1 MPEKASAI
9 FLKTGVLT
17 PQGLNAA
24 IALKQRDGG
33 SLSEAILRLGLLD
46 EEHLVSAFQ
55 KNMQI
60 PRVSAAAL
68 ARVSKDVLNAIPAD
82 LAAQLRV
89 IPMDIDAGGNL
100 TLAMVDP
107 SDDEAVEQV
116 IMHTLSE
123 VNRAVASPT
132 AMREALRTHYGVV
145 LSKPGAPT
153 GAPAAVQPAAKSGP
167 VAAPAQVAA
176 SVPAATPAPV
186 KAAPAPVVAPVPAAK
201 PAAAPAASSV
211 PAAKPAV
218 AQPAAQ
224 PVSGQPVKPAVQ
236 PAAAPAAAQ
245 PAAVKPVVVA
255 QPAAVPAAKPVVQQP
270 VAAAQPVPAAKQ
282 VAVAPAPTSAP
293 AKPVAAAPS
302 VAPTPIAAKPAAV
315 APAVAAKP
323 AVAQPAVSPVKPS
336 PSAVQPA
343 AKPVAQPVAPAKP
356 VAQPAVAAKTAPA
369 VAPTAPAAKPA
380 VQPVAATKPAAGQ
393 LEPAALK
400 ALARAFGGVDTG
412 AAAPGGGYFNTQID
426 QLRQAGQRDEV
437 VAILLDAMYPLAEQ
451 VGLFVIQQ
459 KQFACLDGRG
469 PSHVIDMLKWVQFS
483 TEEPSPF
490 TEVVAAKEPHIGPL
504 PKTAENQAALTALG
518 ASSGPLLLL
527 PLMFKGRGIGVL
539 YADELKGDLKPLV
552 AELKLVADEAA
563 AAFARIILQRKKS
576 G

>member
-33 SLSEAILRLGLLD
+33 TLSEAILRLGLLD

-145 LSKPGAPT
+145 LSKPGAPA
-153 GAPAAVQPAAKSGP
+153 GAPAQAVPAAKSGP
-167 VAAPAQVAA
+167 VAAAAPA
-176 SVPAATPAPV
+176 
-186 KAAPAPVVAPVPAAK
+186 AAPAPTPAPAPAAAPAAK
-201 PAAAPAASSV
+201 PAAAPVVSSAPAPAPAAKPAAAAPV
-211 PAAKPAV
+211 QAAKPAAAAPAPAKPVAQPVAAAPAPAAKPAAAPVVAPAATPAAKPAV
-218 AQPAAQ
+218 
-224 PVSGQPVKPAVQ
+224 
-236 PAAAPAAAQ
+236 
-245 PAAVKPVVVA
+245 VA
-255 QPAAVPAAKPVVQQP
+255 QP
-270 VAAAQPVPAAKQ
+270 VAAPVVAP
-282 VAVAPAPTSAP
+282 AVAP
-293 AKPVAAAPS
+293 
-302 VAPTPIAAKPAAV
+302 AAKPAAV
-315 APAVAAKP
+315 APA
-323 AVAQPAVSPVKPS
+323 AQPAPVKP
-336 PSAVQPA
+336 A
-343 AKPVAQPVAPAKP
+343 AVAPA
-356 VAQPAVAAKTAPA
+356 AQPAPVKPAAQPAPA
-369 VAPTAPAAKPA
+369 PVKPAAAPVQAAPAAKPA
-380 VQPVAATKPAAGQ
+380 VVAQPVKPAVVATPAAKPAAQVAPAARPAVQAGAK
-393 LEPAALK
+393 LEPASLK
-400 ALARAFGGVDTG
+400 ALARALDGVNSA
-412 AAAPGGGYFNTQID
+412 AAAPSGGAFTAQIE
-426 QLRQAGQRDEV
+426 QIRQAGQRDEV
-437 VAILLDAMYPLAEQ
+437 VAILLNAIAPLADHAA
-451 VGLFVIQQ
+451 LFVIQQ
-459 KQFACLDGRG
+459 RQFACLDGRG
-469 PSHVIDMLKWVQFS
+469 PSHVIDMLKWVQLS

-490 TEVVAAKEPHIGPL
+490 TAVVAAKEPHLGPL
-504 PKTAENQAALTALG
+504 PHTAENQAAMTALG
-518 ASSGPLLLL
+518 SSSGPLLLV

-539 YADELKGDLKPLV
+539 YADELKRDLKPLI
-552 AELKLVADEAA
+552 ADLKLIADEAA
-563 AAFARIILQRKKS
+563 TAFARIILQRKKS

>member
-1 MPEKASAI
+1 VLEKASAI

-33 SLSEAILRLGLLD
+33 TLSEAILRLGLLD

-145 LSKPGAPT
+145 LSKPGAPA
-153 GAPAAVQPAAKSGP
+153 GAPAQAVPAAKSGP
-167 VAAPAQVAA
+167 VAAAAPA
-176 SVPAATPAPV
+176 
-186 KAAPAPVVAPVPAAK
+186 AAPAPTPAPAPAAAPAAK
-201 PAAAPAASSV
+201 PAAAPVVSSAPAPAPAAKPAAAAPV
-211 PAAKPAV
+211 QAAKPAAAAPAPAKPVAQPVAAAPAPAAKPAAAPVVAPAATPAAKPAV
-218 AQPAAQ
+218 
-224 PVSGQPVKPAVQ
+224 
-236 PAAAPAAAQ
+236 
-245 PAAVKPVVVA
+245 VA
-255 QPAAVPAAKPVVQQP
+255 QP
-270 VAAAQPVPAAKQ
+270 VAAPVVAP
-282 VAVAPAPTSAP
+282 AVAP
-293 AKPVAAAPS
+293 
-302 VAPTPIAAKPAAV
+302 AAKPAAV
-315 APAVAAKP
+315 APA
-323 AVAQPAVSPVKPS
+323 AQPAPVKP
-336 PSAVQPA
+336 A
-343 AKPVAQPVAPAKP
+343 AVAPA
-356 VAQPAVAAKTAPA
+356 AQPAPVKPAAQPAPA
-369 VAPTAPAAKPA
+369 PVKPAAAPVQAAPAAKPA
-380 VQPVAATKPAAGQ
+380 VVAQPVKPAVVATPAAKPAAQVAPAARPAVQAGAK
-393 LEPAALK
+393 LEPASLK
-400 ALARAFGGVDTG
+400 ALARALDGVNSA
-412 AAAPGGGYFNTQID
+412 AAAPSGGAFTAQIE
-426 QLRQAGQRDEV
+426 QIRQAGQRDEV
-437 VAILLDAMYPLAEQ
+437 VAILLNAIAPLADHAA
-451 VGLFVIQQ
+451 LFVIQQ
-459 KQFACLDGRG
+459 RQFACLDGRG
-469 PSHVIDMLKWVQFS
+469 PSHVIDMLKWVQLS

-490 TEVVAAKEPHIGPL
+490 TAVVAAKEPHLGPL
-504 PKTAENQAALTALG
+504 PQTAENQAAMTALG
-518 ASSGPLLLL
+518 SSSGPLLLV

-539 YADELKGDLKPLV
+539 YADELKRDLKPLI
-552 AELKLVADEAA
+552 ADLKLIADEAA
-563 AAFARIILQRKKS
+563 TAFARIILQRKKS

>member
-1 MPEKASAI
+1 MLEKASAI

-33 SLSEAILRLGLLD
+33 TLSEAILRLGLLD

-145 LSKPGAPT
+145 LSKPGAPA
-153 GAPAAVQPAAKSGP
+153 GAPAQAVPAAKSGP
-167 VAAPAQVAA
+167 VAAAAPA
-176 SVPAATPAPV
+176 
-186 KAAPAPVVAPVPAAK
+186 AAPAPTPAPAPAAAPAAK
-201 PAAAPAASSV
+201 PAAAPVVSSAPAPA
-211 PAAKPAV
+211 PAAKPA
-218 AQPAAQ
+218 
-224 PVSGQPVKPAVQ
+224 
-236 PAAAPAAAQ
+236 AAAP
-245 PAAVKPVVVA
+245 
-255 QPAAVPAAKPVVQQP
+255 VQ
-270 VAAAQPVPAAKQ
+270 
-282 VAVAPAPTSAP
+282 
-293 AKPVAAAPS
+293 
-302 VAPTPIAAKPAAV
+302 AAKPAAA
-315 APAVAAKP
+315 AP
-323 AVAQPAVSPVKPS
+323 
-336 PSAVQPA
+336 
-343 AKPVAQPVAPAKP
+343 APAKP
-356 VAQPAVAAKTAPA
+356 VAQPAAAP
-369 VAPTAPAAKPA
+369 APAAKPA
-380 VQPVAATKPAAGQ
+380 AAPVVAPAATPAAKPAVVAQPVKPAVVATPAAKPAAQVAPAARPAVQAGAK
-393 LEPAALK
+393 LEPASLK
-400 ALARAFGGVDTG
+400 ALARALDGVNSA
-412 AAAPGGGYFNTQID
+412 AAAPSGGAFTAQIE
-426 QLRQAGQRDEV
+426 QIRQAGQRDEV
-437 VAILLDAMYPLAEQ
+437 VAILLNAIAPLADHAA
-451 VGLFVIQQ
+451 LFVIQQ
-459 KQFACLDGRG
+459 RQFACLDGRG
-469 PSHVIDMLKWVQFS
+469 PSHVIDMLKWVQLS

-490 TEVVAAKEPHIGPL
+490 TAVVAAKEPHLGPL
-504 PKTAENQAALTALG
+504 PQTAENQAAMTALG
-518 ASSGPLLLL
+518 SSSGPLLLV

-539 YADELKGDLKPLV
+539 YADELKRDLKPLI
-552 AELKLVADEAA
+552 ADLKLIADEAA
-563 AAFARIILQRKKS
+563 TAFARIILQRKKS

>member
-1 MPEKASAI
+1 MLEKASAI

-33 SLSEAILRLGLLD
+33 TLSEAILRLGLLD

-145 LSKPGAPT
+145 LSKPGAPA
-153 GAPAAVQPAAKSGP
+153 GAPAQAVPAAKSGP
-167 VAAPAQVAA
+167 VAAAAPA
-176 SVPAATPAPV
+176 
-186 KAAPAPVVAPVPAAK
+186 AAPAPTPAPAPAAAPAAK
-201 PAAAPAASSV
+201 PAAAPVVSSAPAPAPAAKPAAAAPV
-211 PAAKPAV
+211 QVAKPAAAAPAPAKPVAQPVAAAPAPAAKPAAAPVAAPAAAPAAKPAV
-218 AQPAAQ
+218 
-224 PVSGQPVKPAVQ
+224 
-236 PAAAPAAAQ
+236 
-245 PAAVKPVVVA
+245 VA
-255 QPAAVPAAKPVVQQP
+255 QP
-270 VAAAQPVPAAKQ
+270 VAAPVVAP
-282 VAVAPAPTSAP
+282 AVAP
-293 AKPVAAAPS
+293 
-302 VAPTPIAAKPAAV
+302 AAKPAAV
-315 APAVAAKP
+315 APA
-323 AVAQPAVSPVKPS
+323 AQPAPVKP
-336 PSAVQPA
+336 A
-343 AKPVAQPVAPAKP
+343 AVAPA
-356 VAQPAVAAKTAPA
+356 AQPAPVKPAAQPAPA
-369 VAPTAPAAKPA
+369 PVKPAAAPVQAAPAAKPA
-380 VQPVAATKPAAGQ
+380 VVAQPVKPAVVATPAAKPAAQVAPAARPAVQAGTK
-393 LEPAALK
+393 LEPASLK
-400 ALARAFGGVDTG
+400 ALARALDGVNSA
-412 AAAPGGGYFNTQID
+412 AAAPSGGAFTAQIE
-426 QLRQAGQRDEV
+426 QIRQAGQRDEV
-437 VAILLDAMYPLAEQ
+437 VAILLNAIAPLADHAA
-451 VGLFVIQQ
+451 LFVIQQ
-459 KQFACLDGRG
+459 RQFACLDGRG
-469 PSHVIDMLKWVQFS
+469 PSHVIDMLKWVQLS

-490 TEVVAAKEPHIGPL
+490 TAVVAAKEPHLGPL
-504 PKTAENQAALTALG
+504 PHTAENQAAMTALG
-518 ASSGPLLLL
+518 SSSGPLLLV

-539 YADELKGDLKPLV
+539 YADELKRDLKPLI
-552 AELKLVADEAA
+552 ADLKLIADEAA
-563 AAFARIILQRKKS
+563 TAFARIILQRKKS

>member
-1 MPEKASAI
+1 MLEKASAI

-33 SLSEAILRLGLLD
+33 TLSEAILRLGLLD

-145 LSKPGAPT
+145 LSKPGAPA
-153 GAPAAVQPAAKSGP
+153 GAPAQAVPAAKSGP
-167 VAAPAQVAA
+167 VAAAAPA
-176 SVPAATPAPV
+176 
-186 KAAPAPVVAPVPAAK
+186 AAPAPTPAPAPAAAPAAK
-201 PAAAPAASSV
+201 PAAAPVVSSAPAPAPAAKPAAAAPV
-211 PAAKPAV
+211 QAAKPAAAAPAPAKPVAQPVAAAPAPAAKPAAAPVVAPAATPAAKPAV
-218 AQPAAQ
+218 
-224 PVSGQPVKPAVQ
+224 
-236 PAAAPAAAQ
+236 
-245 PAAVKPVVVA
+245 VA
-255 QPAAVPAAKPVVQQP
+255 QP
-270 VAAAQPVPAAKQ
+270 VAAPVVAP
-282 VAVAPAPTSAP
+282 AVAP
-293 AKPVAAAPS
+293 
-302 VAPTPIAAKPAAV
+302 AAKPAAV
-315 APAVAAKP
+315 APA
-323 AVAQPAVSPVKPS
+323 AQPAPVKP
-336 PSAVQPA
+336 A
-343 AKPVAQPVAPAKP
+343 
-356 VAQPAVAAKTAPA
+356 AQPAPAPVKPAAAPVQA
-369 VAPTAPAAKPA
+369 APAAKPA
-380 VQPVAATKPAAGQ
+380 VVAQPVKPAVVATPAAKPAAQVAPAARPAVQAGAK
-393 LEPAALK
+393 LEPASLK
-400 ALARAFGGVDTG
+400 ALARALDGVNSA
-412 AAAPGGGYFNTQID
+412 AAAPSGGAFTAQIE
-426 QLRQAGQRDEV
+426 QIRQAGQRDEV
-437 VAILLDAMYPLAEQ
+437 VAILLNAIAPLADHAA
-451 VGLFVIQQ
+451 LFVIQQ
-459 KQFACLDGRG
+459 RQFACLDGRG
-469 PSHVIDMLKWVQFS
+469 PSHVIDMLKWVQLS

-490 TEVVAAKEPHIGPL
+490 TAVVAAKEPHLGPL
-504 PKTAENQAALTALG
+504 PHTAENQAAMTALG
-518 ASSGPLLLL
+518 SSSGPLLLV

-539 YADELKGDLKPLV
+539 YADELKRDLKPLI
-552 AELKLVADEAA
+552 ADLKLIADEAA
-563 AAFARIILQRKKS
+563 TAFARIILQRKKS

>member
-33 SLSEAILRLGLLD
+33 TLSEAILRLGLLD

-145 LSKPGAPT
+145 LSKPGAPA
-153 GAPAAVQPAAKSGP
+153 GAPAQAVPAAKSGP
-167 VAAPAQVAA
+167 VAAAAPA
-176 SVPAATPAPV
+176 
-186 KAAPAPVVAPVPAAK
+186 AAPAPTPAPAPAAAPAAK
-201 PAAAPAASSV
+201 PAAAPVVSSAPAPA
-211 PAAKPAV
+211 PAAKPA
-218 AQPAAQ
+218 AAA
-224 PVSGQPVKPAVQ
+224 PVQAAK
-236 PAAAPAAAQ
+236 PAAA
-245 PAAVKPVVVA
+245 
-255 QPAAVPAAKPVVQQP
+255 
-270 VAAAQPVPAAKQ
+270 
-282 VAVAPAPTSAP
+282 APAP
-293 AKPVAAAPS
+293 AKPVAQPVAAAPAPAAKPAAAPV
-302 VAPTPIAAKPAAV
+302 VAPAATPAAKPAAV
-315 APAVAAKP
+315 APA
-323 AVAQPAVSPVKPS
+323 AQPAPVKP
-336 PSAVQPA
+336 A
-343 AKPVAQPVAPAKP
+343 AVAPA
-356 VAQPAVAAKTAPA
+356 AQPAPVKPAAQPAPA
-369 VAPTAPAAKPA
+369 PVKPAAAPVQAAPAAKPA
-380 VQPVAATKPAAGQ
+380 VVAQPVKPAVVATPAAKPAAQVAPAARPAVQAGAK
-393 LEPAALK
+393 LEPASLK
-400 ALARAFGGVDTG
+400 ALARALDGVNSA
-412 AAAPGGGYFNTQID
+412 AAAPSGGAFTAQIE
-426 QLRQAGQRDEV
+426 QIRQAGQRDEV
-437 VAILLDAMYPLAEQ
+437 VAILLNAIAPLADHAA
-451 VGLFVIQQ
+451 LFVIQQ
-459 KQFACLDGRG
+459 RQFACLDGRG
-469 PSHVIDMLKWVQFS
+469 PSHVIDMLKWVQLS

-490 TEVVAAKEPHIGPL
+490 TAVVAAKEPHLGPL
-504 PKTAENQAALTALG
+504 PHSAENQAAMTALG
-518 ASSGPLLLL
+518 SSSGPLLLV

-539 YADELKGDLKPLV
+539 YADELKRDLKPLI
-552 AELKLVADEAA
+552 ADLKLIADEAA
-563 AAFARIILQRKKS
+563 TAFARIILQRKKS

>member
-33 SLSEAILRLGLLD
+33 TLSEAILRLGLLD

-145 LSKPGAPT
+145 LSKPGAPA
-153 GAPAAVQPAAKSGP
+153 GAPAQAVPAAKSGP
-167 VAAPAQVAA
+167 VAAAAPA
-176 SVPAATPAPV
+176 
-186 KAAPAPVVAPVPAAK
+186 AAPAPTPAPAPAAAPAAK
-201 PAAAPAASSV
+201 PAAAPVVSSAPAPAPAAKPAAAAPV
-211 PAAKPAV
+211 QAAKPAAAAPAPAKPVAQPAAAPAPAAKPAAAPVVAPAATPAAKPAV
-218 AQPAAQ
+218 
-224 PVSGQPVKPAVQ
+224 
-236 PAAAPAAAQ
+236 
-245 PAAVKPVVVA
+245 VA
-255 QPAAVPAAKPVVQQP
+255 QP
-270 VAAAQPVPAAKQ
+270 VAAPVVAP
-282 VAVAPAPTSAP
+282 AVAP
-293 AKPVAAAPS
+293 
-302 VAPTPIAAKPAAV
+302 AAKPAAV
-315 APAVAAKP
+315 APA
-323 AVAQPAVSPVKPS
+323 AQPAPVKP
-336 PSAVQPA
+336 A
-343 AKPVAQPVAPAKP
+343 AVAPA
-356 VAQPAVAAKTAPA
+356 AQPAPVKPAAQPAPA
-369 VAPTAPAAKPA
+369 PVKPAAAPVQAAPAAKPA
-380 VQPVAATKPAAGQ
+380 VVAQPVKPAVVATPAAKPAAQVAPAARPAVQAGAK
-393 LEPAALK
+393 LEPASLK
-400 ALARAFGGVDTG
+400 ALARALDGVNSA
-412 AAAPGGGYFNTQID
+412 AAAPSGGAFTAQIE
-426 QLRQAGQRDEV
+426 QIRQAGQRDEV
-437 VAILLDAMYPLAEQ
+437 VAILLNAIAPLADHAA
-451 VGLFVIQQ
+451 LFVIQQ
-459 KQFACLDGRG
+459 RQFACLDGRG
-469 PSHVIDMLKWVQFS
+469 PSHVIDMLKWVQLS

-490 TEVVAAKEPHIGPL
+490 TAVVAAKEPHLGPL
-504 PKTAENQAALTALG
+504 PHTAENQAAMTALG
-518 ASSGPLLLL
+518 SSSGPLLLV

-539 YADELKGDLKPLV
+539 YADELKRDLKPLI
-552 AELKLVADEAA
+552 ADLKLIADEAA
-563 AAFARIILQRKKS
+563 TAFARIILQRKKS

>member
-33 SLSEAILRLGLLD
+33 TLSEAILRLGLLD

-145 LSKPGAPT
+145 LSKPGAPA
-153 GAPAAVQPAAKSGP
+153 GAPAQAVPAAKSGP
-167 VAAPAQVAA
+167 VAAAAPA
-176 SVPAATPAPV
+176 
-186 KAAPAPVVAPVPAAK
+186 AAPAPTPAPAPAAAPAAK
-201 PAAAPAASSV
+201 PAAAPVVSSAPAPAPAAKPAAAAPV
-211 PAAKPAV
+211 QAAKPAAAAPAPAKPVAQPVAAAPAPAAKPAAAPVVAPAATPAAKPAV
-218 AQPAAQ
+218 
-224 PVSGQPVKPAVQ
+224 
-236 PAAAPAAAQ
+236 
-245 PAAVKPVVVA
+245 VA
-255 QPAAVPAAKPVVQQP
+255 QP
-270 VAAAQPVPAAKQ
+270 VAAPVVAP
-282 VAVAPAPTSAP
+282 AVAP
-293 AKPVAAAPS
+293 
-302 VAPTPIAAKPAAV
+302 AAKPAAV
-315 APAVAAKP
+315 APA
-323 AVAQPAVSPVKPS
+323 AQPAPVKP
-336 PSAVQPA
+336 A
-343 AKPVAQPVAPAKP
+343 
-356 VAQPAVAAKTAPA
+356 AQPAPAPVKPAAAPVQA
-369 VAPTAPAAKPA
+369 APAAKPA
-380 VQPVAATKPAAGQ
+380 VVAQPVKPAVVATPAAKPAAQVAPAARPAVQAGAK
-393 LEPAALK
+393 LEPASLK
-400 ALARAFGGVDTG
+400 ALARALDGVNSA
-412 AAAPGGGYFNTQID
+412 AAAPSGGAFTAQIE
-426 QLRQAGQRDEV
+426 QIRQAGQRDEV
-437 VAILLDAMYPLAEQ
+437 VAILLNAIAPLADHAA
-451 VGLFVIQQ
+451 LFVIQQ
-459 KQFACLDGRG
+459 RQFACLDGRG
-469 PSHVIDMLKWVQFS
+469 PSHVIDMLKWVQLS

-490 TEVVAAKEPHIGPL
+490 TAVVAAKEPHLGPL
-504 PKTAENQAALTALG
+504 PHSAENQAAMTALG
-518 ASSGPLLLL
+518 SSSGPLLLV

-539 YADELKGDLKPLV
+539 YADELKRDLKPLI
-552 AELKLVADEAA
+552 ADLKLIADEAA
-563 AAFARIILQRKKS
+563 TAFARIILQRKKS

>member
-33 SLSEAILRLGLLD
+33 TLSEAILRLGLLD

-145 LSKPGAPT
+145 LSKPGAPAA
-153 GAPAAVQPAAKSGP
+153 APAVVQPAAKSGP
-167 VAAPAQVAA
+167 LPVQAPAAQPAPAAPAAQ
-176 SVPAATPAPV
+176 PAPT
-186 KAAPAPVVAPVPAAK
+186 PAAK
-201 PAAAPAASSV
+201 PAAAPAVA
-211 PAAKPAV
+211 PAAAAKPAQAQPAAPPAVAKPAAQPAPAAAQPSAAKPAAQPAATPVAKPAAQPAPAAAPVAKPAAQPAPAAAPVAKPAAQPAPVAKPAAAAPQPAAAKPAAAAPAVAAKPIV
-218 AQPAAQ
+218 AQPA
-224 PVSGQPVKPAVQ
+224 VVPAK
-236 PAAAPAAAQ
+236 PAAAQ
-245 PAAVKPVVVA
+245 PAAV
-255 QPAAVPAAKPVVQQP
+255 PAAAAKPVVQ
-270 VAAAQPVPAAKQ
+270 AAPP
-282 VAVAPAPTSAP
+282 AVAPAKP
-293 AKPVAAAPS
+293 AVQAVAVAKPAPVAA
-302 VAPTPIAAKPAAV
+302 
-315 APAVAAKP
+315 
-323 AVAQPAVSPVKPS
+323 
-336 PSAVQPA
+336 QPA
-343 AKPVAQPVAPAKP
+343 AKPVA
-356 VAQPAVAAKTAPA
+356 
-369 VAPTAPAAKPA
+369 AAKPA
-380 VQPVAATKPAAGQ
+380 AAAPKM
-393 LEPAALK
+393 EPAALK
-400 ALARAFGGVDTG
+400 ALARAFGGMDTG
-412 AAAPGGGYFNTQID
+412 AAPSGYFNTQIE
-426 QLRQAGQRDEV
+426 QLRQASQRDEV
-437 VAILLDAMYPLAEQ
+437 VAILLDAVHPLAEQ

-469 PSHVIDMLKWVQFS
+469 PSHVIDMLKWVQLS
-483 TEEPSPF
+483 TEDPSPF
-490 TEVVAAKEPHIGPL
+490 TAVVAAKEPHLGPL
-504 PKTAENQAALTALG
+504 PANAENQAALTALG
-518 ASSGPLLLL
+518 SSSGPLLLL

-539 YADELKGDLKPLV
+539 YADELRGDLRPLLD
-552 AELKLVADEAA
+552 ELKLVADEAA
-563 AAFARIILQRKKS
+563 TAFARIILQRKKS

>member
-33 SLSEAILRLGLLD
+33 TLSEAILRLGLLD

-145 LSKPGAPT
+145 LSKPGAPA
-153 GAPAAVQPAAKSGP
+153 GAPAQAVPAAKSGP
-167 VAAPAQVAA
+167 VAAAAPA
-176 SVPAATPAPV
+176 
-186 KAAPAPVVAPVPAAK
+186 AAPAPTPAPAPAAAPAAK
-201 PAAAPAASSV
+201 PAAAPVVSSAPAPAPAAKPAAAAPV
-211 PAAKPAV
+211 QAAKPAAAAPAPAKPVAQPVAAAPAPAAKPAAAPVVAPAAAPAAKPAV
-218 AQPAAQ
+218 
-224 PVSGQPVKPAVQ
+224 
-236 PAAAPAAAQ
+236 
-245 PAAVKPVVVA
+245 VA
-255 QPAAVPAAKPVVQQP
+255 QP
-270 VAAAQPVPAAKQ
+270 VAAPVVAP
-282 VAVAPAPTSAP
+282 AVAP
-293 AKPVAAAPS
+293 
-302 VAPTPIAAKPAAV
+302 AAKPAAV
-315 APAVAAKP
+315 APA
-323 AVAQPAVSPVKPS
+323 AQPAPVKP
-336 PSAVQPA
+336 A
-343 AKPVAQPVAPAKP
+343 
-356 VAQPAVAAKTAPA
+356 AQPAPAPVKPAAAPVQA
-369 VAPTAPAAKPA
+369 APAAKPA
-380 VQPVAATKPAAGQ
+380 VVAQPVKPAVVATPAAKPAAQVAPAARPAVQAGAK
-393 LEPAALK
+393 LEPASLK
-400 ALARAFGGVDTG
+400 ALARALDGVNSA
-412 AAAPGGGYFNTQID
+412 AAAPSGGAFTAQIE
-426 QLRQAGQRDEV
+426 QIRQAGQRDEV
-437 VAILLDAMYPLAEQ
+437 VAILLNAIAPLADHAA
-451 VGLFVIQQ
+451 LFVIQQ
-459 KQFACLDGRG
+459 RQFACLDGRG
-469 PSHVIDMLKWVQFS
+469 PSHVIDMLKWVQLS

-490 TEVVAAKEPHIGPL
+490 TAVVAAKEPHLGPL
-504 PKTAENQAALTALG
+504 PQTAENQAAMTALG
-518 ASSGPLLLL
+518 SSSGPLLLV

-539 YADELKGDLKPLV
+539 YADELKRDLKPLI
-552 AELKLVADEAA
+552 ADLKLIADEAA
-563 AAFARIILQRKKS
+563 TAFARIILQRKKS

>member
-33 SLSEAILRLGLLD
+33 TLSEAILRLGLLD

-145 LSKPGAPT
+145 LSKPGAPA
-153 GAPAAVQPAAKSGP
+153 GAPAQAVPAAKSGP
-167 VAAPAQVAA
+167 VAAAAPA
-176 SVPAATPAPV
+176 
-186 KAAPAPVVAPVPAAK
+186 AAPAPTPAPAPAAAPAAK
-201 PAAAPAASSV
+201 PAAAPVVSSAPAPA
-211 PAAKPAV
+211 PAAKPA
-218 AQPAAQ
+218 
-224 PVSGQPVKPAVQ
+224 
-236 PAAAPAAAQ
+236 AAAP
-245 PAAVKPVVVA
+245 
-255 QPAAVPAAKPVVQQP
+255 VQ
-270 VAAAQPVPAAKQ
+270 
-282 VAVAPAPTSAP
+282 
-293 AKPVAAAPS
+293 
-302 VAPTPIAAKPAAV
+302 AAKPAAA
-315 APAVAAKP
+315 APAP
-323 AVAQPAVSPVKPS
+323 
-336 PSAVQPA
+336 
-343 AKPVAQPVAPAKP
+343 AKPVAQPVAAAPAPAAKP
-356 VAQPAVAAKTAPA
+356 AAAPVVAPAATPAAKPAVVAQPVAAPVVAPA
-369 VAPTAPAAKPA
+369 VAPAAKPAAVATAAQPAPGKPAAVAPAAQPAPVKPAAQPAPAPVKPAAAPVQAAPAAKPA
-380 VQPVAATKPAAGQ
+380 VVAQPVKPAVVATPAAKPAAQVAPAARPAVQAGAK
-393 LEPAALK
+393 LEPASLK
-400 ALARAFGGVDTG
+400 ALARALDGVNSA
-412 AAAPGGGYFNTQID
+412 AAAPSGGAFTAQIE
-426 QLRQAGQRDEV
+426 QIRQAGQRDEV
-437 VAILLDAMYPLAEQ
+437 VAILLNAIAPLADHAA
-451 VGLFVIQQ
+451 LFVIQQ
-459 KQFACLDGRG
+459 RQFACLDGRG
-469 PSHVIDMLKWVQFS
+469 PSHVIDMLKWVQLS

-490 TEVVAAKEPHIGPL
+490 TAVVAAKEPHLGPL
-504 PKTAENQAALTALG
+504 PHTAENQAAMTALG
-518 ASSGPLLLL
+518 SSSGPLLLV

-539 YADELKGDLKPLV
+539 YADELKRDLKPLI
-552 AELKLVADEAA
+552 ADLKLIADEAA
-563 AAFARIILQRKKS
+563 TAFARIILQRKKS

>member
-33 SLSEAILRLGLLD
+33 TLSEAILRLGLLD

-145 LSKPGAPT
+145 LSKPGAPA
-153 GAPAAVQPAAKSGP
+153 GAPAQAVPAAKSGP
-167 VAAPAQVAA
+167 VAAAAPA
-176 SVPAATPAPV
+176 
-186 KAAPAPVVAPVPAAK
+186 AAPAPTPAPAPAAAPAAK
-201 PAAAPAASSV
+201 PAAAPVVSSAPAPAPAAKPAAAAPV
-211 PAAKPAV
+211 QAAKPAAAAPAPAKPVAQPVAAAPAPAAKPAAAPVVAPAAAPAAKPAV
-218 AQPAAQ
+218 
-224 PVSGQPVKPAVQ
+224 
-236 PAAAPAAAQ
+236 
-245 PAAVKPVVVA
+245 VA
-255 QPAAVPAAKPVVQQP
+255 QP
-270 VAAAQPVPAAKQ
+270 VAAPVVAP
-282 VAVAPAPTSAP
+282 AVAP
-293 AKPVAAAPS
+293 
-302 VAPTPIAAKPAAV
+302 AAKPAAV
-315 APAVAAKP
+315 APA
-323 AVAQPAVSPVKPS
+323 AQPAPVKP
-336 PSAVQPA
+336 AAQPVVA
-343 AKPVAQPVAPAKP
+343 AKPVA
-356 VAQPAVAAKTAPA
+356 AQPAPAPVKPAAAPVQA
-369 VAPTAPAAKPA
+369 APAAKPA
-380 VQPVAATKPAAGQ
+380 VVAQPVKPAVVATPAAKPAAQVAPAARPAVQAGAK
-393 LEPAALK
+393 LEPASLK
-400 ALARAFGGVDTG
+400 ALARALDGVNSA
-412 AAAPGGGYFNTQID
+412 AAAPSGGAFTAQIE
-426 QLRQAGQRDEV
+426 QIRQAGQRDEV
-437 VAILLDAMYPLAEQ
+437 VAILLNAIAPLADHAA
-451 VGLFVIQQ
+451 LFVIQQ
-459 KQFACLDGRG
+459 RQFACLDGRG
-469 PSHVIDMLKWVQFS
+469 PSHVIDMLKWVQLS

-490 TEVVAAKEPHIGPL
+490 TAVVAAKEPHLGPL
-504 PKTAENQAALTALG
+504 PHTAENQAAMTALG
-518 ASSGPLLLL
+518 SSSGPLLLV

-539 YADELKGDLKPLV
+539 YADELKRDLKPLI
-552 AELKLVADEAA
+552 ADLKLIADEAA
-563 AAFARIILQRKKS
+563 TAFARIILQRKKS

>member
-33 SLSEAILRLGLLD
+33 TLSEAILRLGLLD

-145 LSKPGAPT
+145 LSKPGAPA
-153 GAPAAVQPAAKSGP
+153 GAPAQAVPAAKSGP
-167 VAAPAQVAA
+167 VAAAAPA
-176 SVPAATPAPV
+176 
-186 KAAPAPVVAPVPAAK
+186 AAPAPTPAPAPAAAPAAK
-201 PAAAPAASSV
+201 PAAAPVVSSAPAPAPAAKPAAAAPV
-211 PAAKPAV
+211 QAAKPAAAAPAPAKPVAQPVAAAPAPAAKPAAAPVAAPAAAPAAKPAV
-218 AQPAAQ
+218 
-224 PVSGQPVKPAVQ
+224 
-236 PAAAPAAAQ
+236 
-245 PAAVKPVVVA
+245 VA
-255 QPAAVPAAKPVVQQP
+255 QP
-270 VAAAQPVPAAKQ
+270 VAAPVVAP
-282 VAVAPAPTSAP
+282 AVAP
-293 AKPVAAAPS
+293 
-302 VAPTPIAAKPAAV
+302 AAKPAAV
-315 APAVAAKP
+315 APA
-323 AVAQPAVSPVKPS
+323 AQPAPVKP
-336 PSAVQPA
+336 A
-343 AKPVAQPVAPAKP
+343 
-356 VAQPAVAAKTAPA
+356 AQPAPAPVKPAAAPVQA
-369 VAPTAPAAKPA
+369 APAAKPA
-380 VQPVAATKPAAGQ
+380 VVAQPVKPAVVATPAAKPAAQVAPAARPAVQAGAK
-393 LEPAALK
+393 LEPASLK
-400 ALARAFGGVDTG
+400 ALARALDGVNSA
-412 AAAPGGGYFNTQID
+412 AAAPSGGAFTAQIE
-426 QLRQAGQRDEV
+426 QIRQAGQRDEV
-437 VAILLDAMYPLAEQ
+437 VAILLNAIAPLADHAA
-451 VGLFVIQQ
+451 LFVIQQ
-459 KQFACLDGRG
+459 RQFACLDGRG
-469 PSHVIDMLKWVQFS
+469 PSHVIDMLKWVQLS

-490 TEVVAAKEPHIGPL
+490 TAVVAAKEPHLGPL
-504 PKTAENQAALTALG
+504 PHTAENQAAMTALG
-518 ASSGPLLLL
+518 SSSGPLLLV

-539 YADELKGDLKPLV
+539 YADELKRDLKPLI
-552 AELKLVADEAA
+552 ADLKLIADEAA
-563 AAFARIILQRKKS
+563 TAFARIILQRKKS